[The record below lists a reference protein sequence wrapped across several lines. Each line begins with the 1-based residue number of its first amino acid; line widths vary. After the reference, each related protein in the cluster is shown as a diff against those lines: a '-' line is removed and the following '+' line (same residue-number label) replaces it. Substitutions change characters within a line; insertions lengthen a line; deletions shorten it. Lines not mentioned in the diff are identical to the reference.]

1 MAYFERARK
10 NDRINIAQGGSK
22 ITHTNVKL
30 KDYAIIIAWSFLCLI
45 IAFLWSFDILL
56 YGSLSSQAII

>member
-30 KDYAIIIAWSFLCLI
+30 KDYAIIIAWSFFMLDYI
-45 IAFLWSFDILL
+45 FL
-56 YGSLSSQAII
+56 